1 MARRIPPHFKAA
13 SGIESILLKPTEELI
28 NNLQKD
34 ARKQGADWEPPGDN
48 ESGRKSYNP
57 SVMILDTFFS
67 DESDKSILTEVCKNR
82 DKFPSINILL
92 VNPNSDF
99 AKRQPSI
106 ERNGAIPHDKTVEG
120 LINIVDVLGGVR
132 ENTRRNPGESV
143 NQFIERLIKYIKELG
158 TDRKLEV
165 KFYNVYPRNPMY
177 FFNDILVSGQ
187 FGVKKDCLELPWYK
201 IIDDPICDHDLFDEY
216 LDEFHYIWEE
226 KSSDSIQPVT
236 YNQDLNSHPVDI
248 AIICALEEELKV
260 VLNMGVIS
268 EDKWGKIEVENS
280 KSLFF
285 KTQIETAKK
294 KHLSVVAARKAGQE
308 MGSIVSASLTTEII
322 HRFQPKLILL
332 VGIAAGKKSNEHSIG
347 DILIAKQV
355 VDYDSGKLTA
365 KGHQRNSDSIDSNI
379 DQLFDELNNYDDSLN
394 QISKKALNRYKS
406 EMEKLS
412 LRAINIHPGKLLC
425 GNKVIASDDVIE
437 ELKNNQRQFIGLEME
452 SYGVYYAAKN
462 ASKNNP
468 HFLCIKSISDFAGE
482 QKDDSGRSIAKFTAA
497 EFCYEFIVN
506 HIDQLL
512 SANIS

>member
-1 MARRIPPHFKAA
+1 MVRRIPPHFKAA

-236 YNQDLNSHPVDI
+236 YNQDLNSHPVDL
-248 AIICALEEELKV
+248 AIICALEEELNA
-260 VLNMGVIS
+260 VLNMGNIQ
-268 EDKWGKIEVENS
+268 ENEWKELEVENS
-280 KSLFF
+280 NSLFF
-285 KTQIETAKK
+285 KTQLETASDKS
-294 KHLSVVAARKAGQE
+294 LSVIAAKKAGQE

-322 HRFQPKLILL
+322 HRFQPKIVLL
-332 VGIAAGKKSNEHSIG
+332 VGIAAGTKSNERNIG

-365 KGHQRNSDSIDSNI
+365 ETYQRNSDSIDSNI
-379 DQLFDELNNYDDSLN
+379 AHLFNKPNNYNNSLTTIHKRA
-394 QISKKALNRYKS
+394 QRLYSS
-406 EMEKLS
+406 EMNNLS
-412 LRAINIHPGKLLC
+412 VGQIKIHSGKLLC
-425 GNKVIASDDVIE
+425 GNKVISSNDMIQ
-437 ELKNNQRQFIGLEME
+437 ELKNIQRQFIGLEME

-468 HFLCIKSISDFAGE
+468 HFLCIKSISDFADD
-482 QKDDSGRSIAKFTAA
+482 QKDDSGRSIAKFIAA

>member
-1 MARRIPPHFKAA
+1 MARRIPPHFKAT

-28 NNLQKD
+28 TKLQTD
-34 ARKQGADWEPPGDN
+34 ARQQGEDWEAPDDN

-67 DESDKSILTEVCKNR
+67 DESDKSILTEVCKKKV
-82 DKFPSINILL
+82 KFPSINILL

-106 ERNGAIPHDKTVEG
+106 ERNGAIPHNKTIDG
-120 LINIVDVLGGVR
+120 LINIVDALDGDQR
-132 ENTRRNPGESV
+132 TTRKNSGESV
-143 NQFIERLIKYIKELG
+143 NEFIERLIKYIEELG
-158 TDRKLEV
+158 TDRNLKV

-226 KSSDSIQPVT
+226 KSSASIQPIT

-248 AIICALEEELKV
+248 AIICALEEELNA
-260 VLNMGVIS
+260 VLNMG
-268 EDKWGKIEVENS
+268 KIQADVWKELAVENS
-280 KSLFF
+280 NSLFY
-285 KTQIETAKK
+285 KTQIETESK
-294 KHLSVVAARKAGQE
+294 KHLSVIAAKKTGTE

-322 HRFQPKLILL
+322 HRFQPKIVLL
-332 VGIAAGKKSNEHSIG
+332 VGIAAGAKSNERKIG
-347 DILIAKQV
+347 DILIANQV

-365 KGHQRNSDSIDSNI
+365 ETYQRNSDSIDSNI
-379 DQLFDELNNYDDSLN
+379 ANLFNRPDNYRNSLDQIY
-394 QISKKALNRYKS
+394 KKARSRY
-406 EMEKLS
+406 EAELDNLS
-412 LRAINIHPGKLLC
+412 LRGINIHSGKLLC
-425 GNKVIASDDVIE
+425 GNKVIASDKVIE

-468 HFLCIKSISDFAGE
+468 HFLCIKSISDFAGDE
-482 QKDDSGRSIAKFTAA
+482 KNDSGRSIAKFTAA

-506 HIDQLL
+506 HVDQLL